1 MFSSSPKFS
10 QIDRTTTTPNTE
22 IRHGKEPEDLLDLP
36 LRPYD
41 TGPNTVLAACT
52 GPDAGL
58 TSVKRSRAHLT
69 LDDDIDY
76 IDTADEEEDDN
87 RSGADQ
93 SKNQSK
99 QENDFLKRY
108 QQQFKQKP
116 YSITKSSPAKSDQ
129 NANKTIC
136 NTSPIENGVRPRKL
150 SKNEATVAGET
161 TKIHQLKTQSISGGK
176 VNIIVSMISTTPSV
190 PPKNNE
196 VMTTTATA
204 MVMDNASSSPDAYNK
219 NHTNDLSKENI
230 SPNDNARYTHSTNG
244 GPKYPPSSVIPT
256 SDLMT
261 ASTIFNSNTITSPCD
276 EYAGISNWKREND
289 DAYGMSVSLYEKN
302 YITKESTGNPI
313 ADCYGLVMRG
323 NSIAMALAD
332 GVNWGKC

>member
-1 MFSSSPKFS
+1 M
-10 QIDRTTTTPNTE
+10 TTTPNTE
-22 IRHGKEPEDLLDLP
+22 IRHGKEPEELPDLP

-76 IDTADEEEDDN
+76 IDTADEDEDDN
-87 RSGADQ
+87 DSAADQ
-93 SKNQSK
+93 SKSQSK
-99 QENDFLKRY
+99 QENDFLMRY

-129 NANKTIC
+129 NANKTIG

-150 SKNEATVAGET
+150 SKNTIDTTIAGET

-176 VNIIVSMISTTPSV
+176 VNIIVSMISTTQSV
-190 PPKNNE
+190 PKNNHIIPAT
-196 VMTTTATA
+196 MTNTT
-204 MVMDNASSSPDAYNK
+204 VMDNARSSPDALNK
-219 NHTNDLSKENI
+219 NNTNERSKENI
-230 SPNDNARYTHSTNG
+230 SPNDNARYTHSTNNG
-244 GPKYPPSSVIPT
+244 TKHHPT
-256 SDLMT
+256 SIIPAGDLMT
-261 ASTIFNSNTITSPCD
+261 ASTILNSNTITSPD

-302 YITKESTGNPI
+302 YITQESTGNPI

-332 GVNWGKC
+332 GVNWGKG